1 MIQLLNKSENVV
13 YGKYKDTGKNKDKLE
28 KDILEIIN
36 NLKVSHKDFC
46 EVYRVEGLYYAS
58 QNKIDE
64 TKKLLI

>member
-46 EVYRVEGLYYAS
+46 EVYRVEGLYYAH
-58 QNKIDE
+58 KI
-64 TKKLLI
+64 K